1 MAIKVIVNGA
11 KGRMGEMSSAAIS
24 ADPELELVGQTDL
37 GDNLNDT
44 IKDTAAAVV
53 VDFTVASASLKNAEA
68 IVAAGARPVIGT
80 SGFTEREV
88 SKVSSLCAEAGIGGI
103 IAPNFS
109 LSAVLMMKFAADA
122 AKYMPECE
130 IIEYH
135 HTAKEDSPSGTALK
149 TAELIAASRVEA
161 RKPVKGKEII
171 PGSRGAEL
179 GGTNIHAVRIPGVIA
194 DQEVVFGG
202 HAQSLTIKSACL
214 NREAYMPG
222 VCYACKKV
230 IELDD
235 LVFGLDKIL

>member
-11 KGRMGEMSSAAIS
+11 KGRMGEMSSGAID
-24 ADPELELVGQTDL
+24 ADNELELVGRTDL
-37 GDNLNDT
+37 GDDL
-44 IKDTAAAVV
+44 AAQVKSSGAEVV
-53 VDFTVASASLKNAEA
+53 VDFTVASASMKNAEA
-68 IVAAGARPVIGT
+68 IVSSGARPVIGT
-80 SGFTEREV
+80 SGFTEKEV
-88 SKVSSLCAEAGIGGI
+88 EKFSALCKEAGVGGI

-109 LSAVLMMKFAADA
+109 ISAVLMMKYAADA

-135 HTAKEDSPSGTALK
+135 HTGKEDSPSGTALK
-149 TAELIAASRVEA
+149 TAELIASSRVET
-161 RKPVKGKEII
+161 RTPVKGKEII

-202 HAQSLTIKSACL
+202 LAQSLTIKSACL

-222 VCYACKKV
+222 VCLACKKAM
-230 IELDD
+230 ELDS
-235 LVFGLDKIL
+235 LVFGLENIL